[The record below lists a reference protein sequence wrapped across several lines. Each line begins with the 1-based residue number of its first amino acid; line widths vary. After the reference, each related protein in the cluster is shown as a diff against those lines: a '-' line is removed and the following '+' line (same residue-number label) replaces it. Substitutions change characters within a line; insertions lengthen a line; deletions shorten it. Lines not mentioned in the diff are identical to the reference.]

1 MVKWMLVMVT
11 IVNGEPLSEKINIY
25 DGLANCYFA
34 KTKQEFKY
42 IFRTMKRD
50 WVCVRVE
57 GHWDYS
63 LRY

>member
-25 DGLANCYFA
+25 DGLASCFVA

-42 IFRTMKRD
+42 DFKLF
-50 WVCVRVE
+50 VRIKIT
-57 GHWDYS
+57 Y
-63 LRY
+63 L

>member
-11 IVNGEPLSEKINIY
+11 IVNGEPLSEKIDIY
-25 DGLANCYFA
+25 DGLANCFVA

-42 IFRTMKRD
+42 DFKTMKRD
-50 WVCVRVE
+50 WVCVRIE

-63 LRY
+63 FRY